1 MFKSNLILYISQF
14 FDFLVGLIKKF
25 EKAVSVRLAQSVDIK
40 NEDQKLQH
48 KNNATTIEETHTKI
62 KEKNEKEDKISQEAL
77 TLGSEAKEITFE
89 GLWQGLKLKKD
100 LHFGKISEPSWKT
113 NKPIITKVM

>member
-1 MFKSNLILYISQF
+1 M
-14 FDFLVGLIKKF
+14 IKKF
-25 EKAVSVRLAQSVDIK
+25 ERAVSARLSQTVDAK
-40 NEDQKLQH
+40 SLEEKPNNKV
-48 KNNATTIEETHTKI
+48 NATTIEETDSKVQKI
-62 KEKNEKEDKISQEAL
+62 KEKNDKEEKISQEGL

-113 NKPIITKVM
+113 NKPIITKVCIGLNFKF